1 MNIEKRVRFGLLLDF
16 YGNMLT
22 EKQLSI
28 SKKYFEEDIAL
39 VEIAEEFGISR
50 QAVLD
55 TIKKSEQQLESFE
68 RKLQLVNRH
77 NCLQEKLS
85 EVISVCYLF
94 PAQNRI
100 QNSRHQA
107 ENQYC

>member
-68 RKLQLVNRH
+68 RELQLVSRH
-77 NCLQEKLS
+77 NCLKEKLS
-85 EVISVCYLF
+85 DVIHDLENSENLDQVLNKLKGLYQYL
-94 PAQNRI
+94 
-100 QNSRHQA
+100 
-107 ENQYC
+107 